1 MQKSAPSC
9 WQPASVRS
17 CMSYAATAKPSLGLS
32 CPELHAHR
40 QTPALNCSA
49 RRSGTPALCQGGSSV
64 PWVVIRPPAPPP
76 RPQCLGD
83 RRHLAIGAGQLPRP
97 SRRSSLATLPH
108 AHFAG
113 LDYRIDRTLIV
124 GGVIPTGTQ
133 RSNSAPWATS
143 HRTMVSAEVAEWR

>member
-1 MQKSAPSC
+1 
-9 WQPASVRS
+9 
-17 CMSYAATAKPSLGLS
+17 MSYAATAKPSLGLS

-64 PWVVIRPPAPPP
+64 PWVVIRPPAP
-76 RPQCLGD
+76 QCLGD

-124 GGVIPTGTQ
+124 
-133 RSNSAPWATS
+133 
-143 HRTMVSAEVAEWR
+143 